1 MAGKTEEA
9 NWISVMQR
17 RFVSIWFRQLL
28 ADWQLIRRPELID
41 VPFVFSAPDHGRM
54 MITAVSSL
62 AAEAGVEA
70 GMRAADAKAIC
81 PGLEVLD
88 DKPERPRNLLR
99 GLGEW
104 CVRYSPIVAIDEF
117 GMDGLLLD
125 VSGCTH
131 LWGGEREYLKEIVS
145 RLKSKGY
152 TVSVAIADTPGAAWA
167 VSHFCKVTPLI
178 PVGGHPEALLGLV
191 PEALRL
197 ENTVLAK
204 LRKLGFYQIKSF
216 IGMPRSVLRRRF
228 GEGFLLRLAQALGTE
243 DEVLLPLQVP
253 VPFRE
258 RLLCLEPIKTRT
270 GIEIAITKMLES
282 LCKRMQ
288 AEGKG
293 LRTGV
298 LTGYRI
304 DGKVVQVVIGT
315 SGASH
320 SLSHLF
326 KLFQLKIDQIRPG
339 LGIELFVLDAPK
351 VDDVQVPQEEMWTT
365 KPGLDDQSVIRLL
378 DRVAGRVGAE
388 VIHRYLP
395 ATRYWPERAVLRAG
409 SISEKRATNWRVEQP
424 RPTELLKRPDPIE
437 VMALI
442 PDHPPKFFIYKG
454 IRHQVIKADGP
465 ERIEREWW
473 LDVGEHRDYY
483 QVEDDQGARYWL
495 FRSGHYGADQKYQWF
510 IHGFFA

>member
-1 MAGKTEEA
+1 
-9 NWISVMQR
+9 MQR

-28 ADWQLIRRPELID
+28 ADWQLIRRPELSG
-41 VPFVFSAPDHGRM
+41 VPFVFAAPDHGRM
-54 MITAVSSL
+54 MTTAVSEL
-62 AAEAGVEA
+62 GHGFGVEV

-88 DKPERPRNLLR
+88 DKPGRPRKLLK

-117 GMDGLLLD
+117 AMDGLLLE
-125 VSGCTH
+125 VTGCSH
-131 LWGGEREYLKEIVS
+131 LWGGERGYLKEIAS

-152 TVSVAIADTPGAAWA
+152 TVRVAIADTPGAAWA
-167 VSHFCKVTPLI
+167 VSHYGKVTPLI
-178 PVGGHPEALLGLV
+178 PIGEHVDALLNLV
-191 PEALRL
+191 PDALRL
-197 ENTVLAK
+197 EETTLAK

-228 GEGFLLRLAQALGTE
+228 GEEFLLRLAQAIGTE
-243 DEVLLPLQVP
+243 NEVLIPLQVP
-253 VPFRE
+253 VPFSE
-258 RLLCLEPIKTRT
+258 RLACLEPIKTRN
-270 GIEIAITKMLES
+270 GIEIAINKLLEN

-293 LRTGV
+293 LRSGV
-298 LTGYRI
+298 LTCYRI
-304 DGKVVQVVIGT
+304 DGKVVQVDIGT

-320 SLSHLF
+320 SVGHLF
-326 KLFQLKIDQIRPG
+326 KLFQLKIDQIRPA

-351 VDDVQVPQEEMWTT
+351 VDDVEVPQEEMWTS
-365 KPGLDDQSVIRLL
+365 KPGLDDQSVIKLL
-378 DRVAGRVGAE
+378 DRVAGKVGFQ

-395 ATRYWPERAVLRAG
+395 AKRYWPERAILKAV
-409 SISEKRATNWRVEQP
+409 SVTEKPNAPWRVDKP
-424 RPTELLKRPDPIE
+424 RPTELLKTPVAIE
-437 VMALI
+437 VMAII

-454 IRHQVIKADGP
+454 VRHIVTKADGP

-473 LDVGEHRDYY
+473 LDEGEHRDYY
-483 QVEDDQGARYWL
+483 QVEDEQGGRYWL
-495 FRSGHYGADQKYQWF
+495 FRSGHYGGENKYKWF

>member
-1 MAGKTEEA
+1 
-9 NWISVMQR
+9 MQR

-28 ADWQLIRRPELID
+28 ADWQLIRRPELAE
-41 VPFVFSAPDHGRM
+41 VPFVFAAPDHGRM
-54 MITAVSSL
+54 LITAVSPL
-62 AAEAGVEA
+62 AAQSGVEP

-88 DKPERPRNLLR
+88 DKPTRPRNLLR

-104 CVRYSPIVAIDEF
+104 CVRYAPIVAIDEF
-117 GMDGLLLD
+117 GMDGLLMD
-125 VSGCTH
+125 ISGCAH

-152 TVSVAIADTPGAAWA
+152 TVRLAIADTPGAAWA
-167 VSHFCKVTPLI
+167 VSHFGKVTPLI
-178 PVGGHPEALLGLV
+178 PEGGHPEALLSLV

-197 ENTVLAK
+197 DDVVLTK

-228 GEGFLLRLAQALGTE
+228 GEEFLLRLAQALGTE
-243 DEVLLPLQVP
+243 DEVIVPLQVP
-253 VPFRE
+253 VPFQE
-258 RLLCLEPIKTRT
+258 RLPCLEPIRTRT
-270 GIEIAITKMLES
+270 AIEIVITKMLES

-288 AEGKG
+288 NEGKG

-298 LTGYRI
+298 LKGYRL
-304 DGKVVQVVIGT
+304 DGKEVQISIGT
-315 SGASH
+315 SGATH
-320 SLSHLF
+320 SAIHLF

-339 LGIELFVLDAPK
+339 LGIELFVLDATK
-351 VDDVQVPQEEMWTT
+351 VDEVDVPQEQFWST

-378 DRVAGRVGAE
+378 DRVAGKVGLE
-388 VIHRYLP
+388 VIRRYLP
-395 ATRYWPERAVLRAG
+395 ASRYWPERAVLRAVAVTDQPL
-409 SISEKRATNWRVEQP
+409 SSWRLDKP
-424 RPTELLKRPDPIE
+424 RPTELLRRPDPIE

-454 IRHQVIKADGP
+454 VQHQVIKADGP

-473 LDVGEHRDYY
+473 LDTGEHRDYY
-483 QVEDDQGARYWL
+483 QVEDDQGKRYWL
-495 FRSGHYGADQKYQWF
+495 FRSGHYGGDQKYQWF
-510 IHGFFA
+510 LHGFFA